1 MQVGT
6 SPTIAFGASG
16 LESLFYRHVLCLCE
30 PALMLHRARCRWG
43 SHLVITCGV
52 LISSHF
58 FYTPIFCVGEPVLLP
73 HRARCRWGH
82 RIPVM
87 FLVLSRFFR
96 HRSRGRWGPHLII
109 YLWRFGRRV
118 SFFYTHVL
126 CVCVVAS

>member
-6 SPTIAFGASG
+6 SPTITFGASG

-58 FYTPIFCVGEPVLLP
+58 FIHPSSVLVSLFC
-73 HRARCRWGH
+73 CRTGQDAGGD
-82 RIPVM
+82 IA
-87 FLVLSRFFR
+87 
-96 HRSRGRWGPHLII
+96 
-109 YLWRFGRRV
+109 YL
-118 SFFYTHVL
+118 
-126 CVCVVAS
+126 